1 MDHMV
6 LLIHSRVLT
15 EHPLGTRSRVA
26 DKPNSLLRSGRWG
39 MKRVSIVERVIDPRT
54 GTRAGSAGLLGAQ
67 HPAVSKKS

>member
-1 MDHMV
+1 
-6 LLIHSRVLT
+6 
-15 EHPLGTRSRVA
+15 
-26 DKPNSLLRSGRWG
+26 